1 MNNFNEIVDFSKE
14 CLCPNSKE
22 ICFVEDEKQKK
33 IYTIYKISD
42 KVYLG
47 IVSSHFDVKLSGKLV
62 EKVSIFILNYEIF
75 KITSNLY

>member
-1 MNNFNEIVDFSKE
+1 M
-14 CLCPNSKE
+14 
-22 ICFVEDEKQKK
+22 EDEKQKK
-33 IYTIYKISD
+33 IYTIYEVSD

-75 KITSNLY
+75 KINNLY

>member
-1 MNNFNEIVDFSKE
+1 MNIFNKIVDFSRE

-33 IYTIYKISD
+33 IYTIYEVSD

-62 EKVSIFILNYEIF
+62 EKVSIFILNYKIF
-75 KITSNLY
+75 KISNLY